1 MTEKGELRVWWI
13 PQIPMN
19 SFYVKVET
27 IKEAKKIL
35 NVLAE
40 YDIFQFENK
49 VKGDYSNVGG
59 LQEFDGNEWLDWE
72 SPEGESIDEVEA

>member
-13 PQIPMN
+13 PQIPMD
-19 SFYVKVET
+19 SFYVKVES
-27 IKEAKKIL
+27 IKEAKKML
-35 NVLAE
+35 DVLAR
-40 YDIFQFENK
+40 YDIFQFDNN

-59 LQEFDGNEWLDWE
+59 IQEFDGTEWLDWE